1 MATQKQI
8 TELLTKMNDER
19 ETLLTSVASFSEN
32 DAESN
37 PPEGEG
43 EAGWSI
49 KEQLSHLAEMEVSYR
64 AWVQRALVEERP
76 DVSKHTATEPIAVPQ
91 SEAHSIDLQSH
102 ITQLRRLREQ
112 TLDLIKTISPDGYER
127 ILYTNAFGEL
137 TVLQCL
143 RSYYRHDRMHA
154 AQIEGRQSDY
164 VPRWADGQQ
173 EPKRTNRLR

>member
-49 KEQLSHLAEMEVSYR
+49 KE
-64 AWVQRALVEERP
+64 
-76 DVSKHTATEPIAVPQ
+76 
-91 SEAHSIDLQSH
+91 SH

>member
-1 MATQKQI
+1 MLRATIILCQFHFWRLCFSKR
-8 TELLTKMNDER
+8 LFACLAVSA
-19 ETLLTSVASFSEN
+19 LPVAAAF
-32 DAESN
+32 
-37 PPEGEG
+37 
-43 EAGWSI
+43 
-49 KEQLSHLAEMEVSYR
+49 
-64 AWVQRALVEERP
+64 
-76 DVSKHTATEPIAVPQ
+76 
-91 SEAHSIDLQSH
+91 
-102 ITQLRRLREQ
+102 
-112 TLDLIKTISPDGYER
+112 LIKTISPDGYER